1 MSGSSLGLCILA
13 DVCWRYSR
21 RAGQRLKTSNAPLK
35 QGLRCQRGDD
45 LAQIWR
51 VRLGGVPLGVTAP
64 SPHHVQAVGAL
75 TNGLAALVGATL
87 MATKR
92 RNAAL
97 VLAISMAV
105 VGTAIGVAKA
115 FGGAKPHQT

>member
-1 MSGSSLGLCILA
+1 
-13 DVCWRYSR
+13 
-21 RAGQRLKTSNAPLK
+21 
-35 QGLRCQRGDD
+35 
-45 LAQIWR
+45 
-51 VRLGGVPLGVTAP
+51 
-64 SPHHVQAVGAL
+64 
-75 TNGLAALVGATL
+75 LAALVGATL

-115 FGGAKPHQT
+115 FGVAKPHQT

>member
-1 MSGSSLGLCILA
+1 
-13 DVCWRYSR
+13 
-21 RAGQRLKTSNAPLK
+21 
-35 QGLRCQRGDD
+35 
-45 LAQIWR
+45 
-51 VRLGGVPLGVTAP
+51 
-64 SPHHVQAVGAL
+64 
-75 TNGLAALVGATL
+75 

>member
-1 MSGSSLGLCILA
+1 M
-13 DVCWRYSR
+13 
-21 RAGQRLKTSNAPLK
+21 
-35 QGLRCQRGDD
+35 
-45 LAQIWR
+45 AQIWR

-115 FGGAKPHQT
+115 FGVAKPHQT